1 MFFQSFLSS
10 GLAIL
15 EILIVGGIGF
25 FLVRKKLL
33 DDNGLAAFSRLTID
47 VTLPVL
53 IFCQLIRNFSFSIYP
68 NWWIFPVLSIVVT
81 TLGLIIGEIFIKFIK
96 GHEHKNQFLS
106 MIAFQ
111 NSGYLPLALIATLL
125 PKDTQDELFIYL
137 FLFLLGFNLVM
148 WSFGVHILTSQQKKK
163 FDWAGLFNPPVIAT
177 LVSLVFVFLGLNK
190 IIPEFV
196 LKPLN
201 ALGECTVPLSMLI
214 VGGNLAQI
222 HLRHID
228 RKAVSLMILAK
239 MIILPAIGIIM
250 VMIFNLPVLLGLLFI
265 IQLIVPPATSISVIL
280 RHYKKDDLLVSQG
293 ILFTY
298 IAGIITMPV
307 FLSLYFFLAGL
318 K

>member
-1 MFFQSFLSS
+1 M
-10 GLAIL
+10 
-15 EILIVGGIGF
+15 
-25 FLVRKKLL
+25 
-33 DDNGLAAFSRLTID
+33 
-47 VTLPVL
+47 
-53 IFCQLIRNFSFSIYP
+53 
-68 NWWIFPVLSIVVT
+68 
-81 TLGLIIGEIFIKFIK
+81 
-96 GHEHKNQFLS
+96 
-106 MIAFQ
+106 
-111 NSGYLPLALIATLL
+111 
-125 PKDTQDELFIYL
+125 
-137 FLFLLGFNLVM
+137 VM

-222 HLRHID
+222 HLRHIN

-280 RHYKKDDLLVSQG
+280 RHYKKEDLLVSQG